1 MIVNETFAHHFFGN
15 ASPLGRTVHVSGTV
29 ATIVG
34 QVKDSKYTTPIE
46 APAPYFYLPFRQWF
60 APGLNLSMLIKVSG
74 DPMVIVPD
82 LRREALALNQDA
94 AFHAILFSDAIT
106 YSLYAHKIAASLLA
120 AVGSL
125 CLLLAA
131 MGLYSVM
138 SYAVSQR
145 TQEFGVRMALGA
157 SRLNVVR
164 MVTRE
169 SLVLTL
175 PGVVA
180 GIVVALLAFRLFSGM
195 LVGISPSDPFTLAGS
210 GLFLVAVILVA
221 SYLPARRATHIDPVV
236 ALRCQ

>member
-1 MIVNETFAHHFFGN
+1 
-15 ASPLGRTVHVSGTV
+15 
-29 ATIVG
+29 
-34 QVKDSKYTTPIE
+34 
-46 APAPYFYLPFRQWF
+46 
-60 APGLNLSMLIKVSG
+60 
-74 DPMVIVPD
+74 
-82 LRREALALNQDA
+82 
-94 AFHAILFSDAIT
+94 
-106 YSLYAHKIAASLLA
+106 
-120 AVGSL
+120 
-125 CLLLAA
+125 
-131 MGLYSVM
+131 M

-180 GIVVALLAFRLFSGM
+180 GIGVALLAFRLFSGM